1 MLQSSDVSAFGRLKE
16 KRRKR
21 EKKNKER
28 PQSGSGD
35 V

>member
-16 KRRKR
+16 KRKD
-21 EKKNKER
+21 KER
-28 PQSGSGD
+28 PQSGNGD